1 MSDVERAKGIGSDGD
16 SGEEREREGAGVAG
30 WRHLNLTNLDI
41 FFEIAICSLGPFI
54 ATEF

>member
-1 MSDVERAKGIGSDGD
+1 VVISRVSDGQRAKGIQG
-16 SGEEREREGAGVAG
+16 RKEREGAGVAG